1 VNDIVKQ
8 TQKPLLEALEDVN
21 SQPLWDRYMRLNTR
35 EPQYHAPL
43 HWPWAAMAPL
53 IERAATEISMEEA
66 ERRVLLLTHP
76 DFPGTVFTTPT
87 LSGGLQVLNP
97 GESAGAHR
105 HTLAALRIV
114 MTGNGAVTTVDGKR
128 CEMSPGDMV
137 LTPAWSWHEHCHE
150 GTERM
155 VWFDGLDYPLA
166 RHLGAVFFEMGP
178 GPVPPL
184 GLAGA
189 PDESLAEGGMLP
201 EGDASVVP
209 YSPLYRYAWERANR
223 VLAAM
228 SPGADGSR
236 RLRYINPADGGS
248 VMPTIDVEALR
259 LCAGQPTLPQR
270 TTANALVVVIEG
282 EGRSSIGEH
291 VFEWKQHD
299 VFTLPRWQWLQHTAH
314 SSEATLML
322 VSDRELMRKLG
333 YLREQSRA
341 DLSLTST

>member
-1 VNDIVKQ
+1 MNPIV
-8 TQKPLLEALEDVN
+8 TTASETGTPPLLEALAEVN

-35 EPQYHAPL
+35 EPQHYEPL
-43 HWPWAAMAPL
+43 IWPWARMAPL
-53 IERAATEISMEEA
+53 IERAATEISMEQA

-128 CEMSPGDMV
+128 CEMRPGDLV

-150 GTERM
+150 GSERM

-166 RHLGAVFFEMGP
+166 RQLGAVFFEMGP
-178 GPVPPL
+178 GPVPAR
-184 GLAGA
+184 GLADA
-189 PDESLAEGGMLP
+189 PDASLAEGGMLP
-201 EGDASVVP
+201 DGDSSVVP
-209 YSPLYRYAWERANR
+209 YSPLYRYAWERADR

-228 SPGADGSR
+228 PAAADGTR
-236 RLRYINPADGGS
+236 QLRYVNPADGGA

-259 LCAGQPTLPQR
+259 LAPGKTTQGVR
-270 TTANALVVVIEG
+270 STANAMVVAIQG
-282 EGRSSIGEH
+282 EGTTEVGGT

-299 VFTLPRWQWLQHTAH
+299 CFTLPRWQWIRHTARTPD
-314 SSEATLML
+314 ATLML

-333 YLREQSRA
+333 YLREETA
-341 DLSLTST
+341 T

>member
-1 VNDIVKQ
+1 MNPIV
-8 TQKPLLEALEDVN
+8 TTASETGTPPLLEALAEVN

-35 EPQYHAPL
+35 EPQHYEPL
-43 HWPWAAMAPL
+43 IWPWARMAPL
-53 IERAATEISMEEA
+53 IERAATEISMEQA

-128 CEMSPGDMV
+128 CEMRPGDLV

-150 GTERM
+150 GSERM

-166 RHLGAVFFEMGP
+166 RQLGAVFFEMGP
-178 GPVPPL
+178 GPVPAR
-184 GLAGA
+184 GLADA
-189 PDESLAEGGMLP
+189 PDASLAEGGMLP
-201 EGDASVVP
+201 DGDSSVVP
-209 YSPLYRYAWERANR
+209 YSPLYRYAWERADR

-228 SPGADGSR
+228 PAAADGTR
-236 RLRYINPADGGS
+236 RLRYVNPADGGA

-259 LCAGQPTLPQR
+259 LAPGKTTQGVR
-270 TTANALVVVIEG
+270 STANAMVVVIQG
-282 EGRSSIGEH
+282 EGTTEVGGT

-299 VFTLPRWQWLQHTAH
+299 CFTLPRWQWIRHTARTPD
-314 SSEATLML
+314 ATLML

-333 YLREQSRA
+333 YLREETA
-341 DLSLTST
+341 T